1 MRKEWRLVPTS
12 QRGWVPAAIMFMD
25 SPTTKVL
32 SIYTHKGGV
41 GKTTTAEN
49 LAHILAS
56 AGRKVAIV
64 DTDREAHASNLL
76 RVDTIPVSQRYTL
89 THVVCEG
96 VPLLKAMYQARE
108 NLWVVPADSNMNAAS
123 DFILQHQA
131 PEIMRDRFQE
141 LLSTLSP
148 PPQRSL
154 PWQGLSAVRVWDLK
168 VAQPVLP
175 SHTLEHPDYLD
186 YLIVDHAPNPGAL
199 GDSFLRI
206 SQEVWSPLILE
217 PLPFQG
223 LAAMV
228 LLLKDLFQQSPE
240 LEPKLHIIPYKVS
253 HNRNIST
260 SLLAEL
266 YLYFSG
272 QVARTVHDSG
282 DIPDGQGEQPPKT
295 VFEYKRSSK
304 GAKELVELALQ
315 VEGYQGQLKHGP
327 ECAICDQIKAFAQEQ
342 LAAARKG

>member
-1 MRKEWRLVPTS
+1 MDI
-12 QRGWVPAAIMFMD
+12 AA
-25 SPTTKVL
+25 TRVL

-56 AGRKVAIV
+56 AGRKVALV

-76 RVDTIPVSQRYTL
+76 QMEGIPSQRRFSL
-89 THVVCEG
+89 TQVVCGG
-96 VPLLKAMYQARE
+96 VPLRMAMYQARE
-108 NLWVVPADSNMNAAS
+108 NLWVVPADSNMNNAS
-123 DFILQHQA
+123 DHILKHQV
-131 PEIMRDRFQE
+131 PEIMRDRFEE
-141 LLSTLSP
+141 LMQILSP
-148 PPQRSL
+148 PPQRRL
-154 PWQGLSAVRVWDLK
+154 TWQDQPAIRLYDFP
-168 VAQPVLP
+168 VAQRVLP
-175 SHTLEHPDYLD
+175 SQMVELPDYLD

-206 SQEVWSPLILE
+206 SHEVWSPLILE

-228 LLLKDLFQQSPE
+228 LMLKDLFQHAPE
-240 LEPKLHIIPYKVS
+240 QLPKLRVIPYKVS
-253 HNRNIST
+253 HTRNIST
-260 SLLAEL
+260 SLLAQL
-266 YLYFSG
+266 YMYFPG

-295 VFEYKRSSK
+295 VFEYKRSGR

-315 VEGYQGQLKHGP
+315 VEGHPGHLKNGP
-327 ECAICDQIKAFAQEQ
+327 TCDICDQIKTFAEEQ
-342 LAAARKG
+342 LVAARKG

>member
-1 MRKEWRLVPTS
+1 M
-12 QRGWVPAAIMFMD
+12 
-25 SPTTKVL
+25 TKVI

-56 AGRKVAIV
+56 AGRKVALV

-76 RVDTIPVSQRYTL
+76 HVDKIPLNQRFTL

-96 VPLLKAMYQARE
+96 LPLLKAMYQARE
-108 NLWVVPADSNMNAAS
+108 NLWVVPADSNMNTAS
-123 DFILQHQA
+123 EFILKQQV

-141 LLSTLSP
+141 LMAALAP
-148 PPQRSL
+148 PPARSL
-154 PWQGLSAVRVWDLK
+154 PWRDSPAIRIWDLK
-168 VAQPVLP
+168 VAQETLP
-175 SHTLEHPDYLD
+175 SQTLEQPDYLD

-206 SQEVWSPLILE
+206 TQEVWSPLILE

-228 LLLKDLFQQSPE
+228 LLLKDLFKQDPE
-240 LEPKLHIIPYKVS
+240 REPRLNIIPYKVA

-260 SLLAEL
+260 SLLAQL
-266 YLYFSG
+266 HLYFPG
-272 QVARTVHDSG
+272 QVARTIHDSG
-282 DIPDGQGEQPPKT
+282 DIPDAQGEQPPKT

-315 VEGYQGQLKHGP
+315 VEGYQGQLKNGP
-327 ECAICDQIKAFAQEQ
+327 ECGICDQIKTFAEEQ
-342 LAAARKG
+342 LAAARKA